1 MLKLYQC
8 TKAFKKT
15 KALNSFTC
23 ELVYGI
29 YGLLGPNGAGKTTLM
44 RCICGLLQIDSG
56 SIEFGNQAIGYLPQQ
71 FGAIKQLTVYEM
83 MKYFAVLKKLPKE
96 THDEEIR
103 RCIELVHLTEK
114 INEKTGSLSGGMVRR
129 LGIAQAVMGNPEI
142 IIFDEPTAG
151 LDPEER
157 VRFKNLLK
165 ALKDN
170 KTIIISTHIV
180 SDVEAVCDNIIVI
193 KDGEKICQGNGNQI
207 KSLAENKVYLIPEKF
222 EDKIGTECFIKD
234 RVSKDDENY
243 IYVLSPNQLEFGTK
257 INPCI
262 EDGYLCSLKNI

>member
-96 THDEEIR
+96 TH
-103 RCIELVHLTEK
+103 
-114 INEKTGSLSGGMVRR
+114 EKTGSLSGGMVRR